1 MNQLS
6 VTDRGL
12 SNAMPAER
20 KRKRETLAMIA
31 SENYASESVLV
42 LVAVSEAQNRV
53 AICGRN
59 ASIEPIV
66 AAINTL
72 VTGFLFFAE
81 GSPTPSILLWC
92 GTIPPTTRNGIT
104 QHRAHQHV
112 SRRLPRSP
120 IATLRLTLTIGERC
134 RPAATGVIT
143 EHED

>member
-6 VTDRGL
+6 ATDSGL
-12 SNAMPAER
+12 SKAIAVER
-20 KRKRETLAMIA
+20 ERQHETLAMIA
-31 SENYASESVLV
+31 SENYTSESVPDFS
-42 LVAVSEAQNRV
+42 AVSEAQNRV

-72 VTGFLFFAE
+72 VTGFLFFAKR
-81 GSPTPSILLWC
+81 SPTPSILLWC
-92 GTIPPTTRNGIT
+92 GTIPLTTRNGIT
-104 QHRAHQHV
+104 QDRAHQHV

-120 IATLRLTLTIGERC
+120 IAALSVTLTIGERR
-134 RPAATGVIT
+134 RPAETGVIT